1 MKLLACDL
9 DGTLVETE
17 KNFIRKDNIEA
28 IKKLRKEQNMTLKEL
43 AGDRITAAQ
52 ISHIERDKSHTSQE
66 LLEYLADKLGVSVDY
81 LLETKEMQSKK
92 ITDNLILKSEIYI
105 KCDELEEAEEQ
116 INEIIKV
123 CKNYKLTE
131 NYGKCNNLLAEIYC
145 KRGDYS
151 SAVYYYEKA
160 LYYFIKNEDKEDIY
174 NCYVSIGD
182 IYGLDKFHKG
192 ALTHYMFAKEVLE
205 ESNIEDGDIYKELY
219 SKISKSYMNL
229 KQPQKALEFMEKID
243 RIDNEDNVKEEVN
256 ILVMKAKGLLS
267 VGKYVESKECF
278 NKALEIIKK
287 EENKN
292 RLAQVY
298 LTMSNIYSEIGDVD
312 KHLEYSQKVYN
323 ITKRDE
329 NKYMMESLFNM
340 IESYVQKGEY
350 EMAKKY
356 CKLALVSSIKNKDKY
371 YEYKSLKFY
380 SDMYKNQDEV
390 ETAIDYLNK
399 CITIANNLQDSKI
412 LANLY
417 IELGKLY
424 SNISKDKELEYYQKG
439 VLMYKDLNII

>member
-1 MKLLACDL
+1 MQILSL
-9 DGTLVETE
+9 GE
-17 KNFIRKDNIEA
+17 K

-312 KHLEYSQKVYN
+312 KHLEYSQKVYD

-390 ETAIDYLNK
+390 ETAMDYLNK

>member
-1 MKLLACDL
+1 MQILSL
-9 DGTLVETE
+9 GE
-17 KNFIRKDNIEA
+17 K

-267 VGKYVESKECF
+267 VGKYLESKECF

-312 KHLEYSQKVYN
+312 KHLEYSQKVYD

>member
-1 MKLLACDL
+1 MQILSL
-9 DGTLVETE
+9 GE
-17 KNFIRKDNIEA
+17 K

-182 IYGLDKFHKG
+182 IYELDKFHKG

-312 KHLEYSQKVYN
+312 KHLEYSQKVYD

-350 EMAKKY
+350 EMAQKY

>member
-1 MKLLACDL
+1 MQILSL
-9 DGTLVETE
+9 GE
-17 KNFIRKDNIEA
+17 K

-52 ISHIERDKSHTSQE
+52 ISHIERDKSHTSHE

-312 KHLEYSQKVYN
+312 KHLEYSQKVYD

-380 SDMYKNQDEV
+380 SDMYKNQNEV

>member
-1 MKLLACDL
+1 MQILSL
-9 DGTLVETE
+9 GE
-17 KNFIRKDNIEA
+17 K

-312 KHLEYSQKVYN
+312 KHLEYSQKVYD

-424 SNISKDKELEYYQKG
+424 SNISKGKELEYYQKG

>member
-1 MKLLACDL
+1 MQILSL
-9 DGTLVETE
+9 GE
-17 KNFIRKDNIEA
+17 K

-43 AGDRITAAQ
+43 AGDRITAA
-52 ISHIERDKSHTSQE
+52 HIGHRERDKSHTSQE

-312 KHLEYSQKVYN
+312 KHLEYSQKVYD